1 VKKGRLL
8 AVAACRLQEL
18 ANGYTLRVKHV
29 MDELAA
35 EWDIL
40 LISPGNG
47 GEPAGDAAFSSEFVG
62 VISDSTVV
70 RFADTADET
79 GLRMATRRAMERHQP
94 DAVLFWPGT
103 EFLLFDE
110 DLPPAVLD
118 MIDCMSLLTWRA
130 AKSGPLLRRLRS
142 AYDAIG
148 IARYER
154 RISRRLECTAV
165 VGEDDARAL
174 RRIGHTPV
182 KVIPNGVI
190 APPEPPPP
198 VTSGPPTLLFSGTL
212 DYPPNIE
219 AAVFCAREILP
230 HVHSVVPDAILV
242 LAGRS
247 PTSAVLDLREL
258 SGVRV
263 MADVPDMGAVL
274 RSAWVALAP
283 MQQGS
288 GIKNKVLEA
297 WAAARPVIMTEI
309 ASNGLFMTASAR
321 SLVAERPA
329 SLAALAVRLLREQDE
344 RLRVGVE
351 MHAVVRMHHGWK
363 QAASE
368 LSALIEA
375 AARRHVRFEA

>member
-1 VKKGRLL
+1 MKKGRLL
-8 AVAACRLQEL
+8 AVAACRLHDL
-18 ANGYTLRVKHV
+18 ANGYSLRVKHLL
-29 MDELAA
+29 DELAA

-40 LISPGNG
+40 LIAPGEDRESP
-47 GEPAGDAAFSSEFVG
+47 GDAAFSAEFVG
-62 VISDSTVV
+62 VKSGSTVV
-70 RFADTADET
+70 RFADTDDAT
-79 GLRMATRRAMERHQP
+79 VLRTATRRAIERHRP

-103 EFLLFDE
+103 EFLLLDE
-110 DLPPAVLD
+110 DFPPAVLD

-142 AYDAIG
+142 AYDALD

-154 RISRRLECTAV
+154 RISSRLEYTAV

-174 RRIGHTPV
+174 RRIGHGRV
-182 KVIPNGVI
+182 KVIPNGVV

-198 VTSGPPTLLFSGTL
+198 VSSGPPTLLFSGTL

-219 AAVFCAREILP
+219 TAIFCAREILP
-230 HVHSVVPDAILV
+230 RVRSVVPDAILL

-247 PTSAVLDLREL
+247 PTAAVLALGQL
-258 SGVRV
+258 PGVRV

-297 WAAARPVIMTEI
+297 WAAARPVIMTGI

-321 SLVAERPA
+321 SLVAEKPA

-344 RLRVGVE
+344 RLRVGAE
-351 MHAVVRMHHGWK
+351 MHAVVRSHHGWK
-363 QAASE
+363 RAATE

-375 AARRHVRFEA
+375 VASRHIGLE